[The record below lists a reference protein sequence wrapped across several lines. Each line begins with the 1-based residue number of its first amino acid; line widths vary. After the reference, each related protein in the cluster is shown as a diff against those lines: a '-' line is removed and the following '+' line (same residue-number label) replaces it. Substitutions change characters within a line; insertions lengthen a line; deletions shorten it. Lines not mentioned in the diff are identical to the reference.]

1 MVGRVQVR
9 PLDTLDLLYRFRLDK
24 DDLTARRSEMLA
36 RIGPPALNLD
46 LSYFFINNDNST
58 DEFGS
63 REEVTFGIAS
73 RLNENWSVGFRHR
86 RDIEEDRALLSSI
99 SRSEEHTS
107 ELQSLM
113 RISYDVFCLKKT
125 KLTYKKH

>member
-24 DDLTARRSEMLA
+24 DDLTARRSELLA

-46 LSYFFINNDNST
+46 LAYFFINNDKST

-73 RLNENWSVGFRHR
+73 RLNENWSVGLRHPR
-86 RDIEEDRALLSSI
+86 TIETAPACLSQI
-99 SRSEEHTS
+99 
-107 ELQSLM
+107 
-113 RISYDVFCLKKT
+113 RIASQAESFP
-125 KLTYKKH
+125 